1 MVREQTLQSQILKWL
16 RSKGCFAM
24 KVQAGPG
31 VPSGT
36 ADVFFCK
43 EGFYGFLEVKALKT
57 SKKQPHQADFIAKMD
72 EWSYGKFVWGGK
84 NSNWPEVREELDAI
98 L

>member
-1 MVREQTLQSQILKWL
+1 MAKEQNLQTQILKWL

-24 KVQAGPG
+24 KVPIVAG
-31 VPSGT
+31 VPQGT

-43 EGFYGFLEVKALKT
+43 EGFYGFLEVKASKNA
-57 SKKQPHQADFIAKMD
+57 KKQPHQDDFIKKMN
-72 EWSYGKFVWGGK
+72 EWSFASFVWPE
-84 NSNWPEVREELDAI
+84 NWSQIKSSLEEI